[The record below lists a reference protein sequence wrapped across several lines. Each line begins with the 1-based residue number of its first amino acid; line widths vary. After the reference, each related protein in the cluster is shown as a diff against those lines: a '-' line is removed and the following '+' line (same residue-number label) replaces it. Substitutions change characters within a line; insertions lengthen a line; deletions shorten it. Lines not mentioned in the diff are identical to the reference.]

1 MPADSSAARRSDG
14 RLLITGGS
22 GLLALNWA
30 CAMRERWDVVLGTHR
45 HRVSLRGATALP
57 VDLGDADHLSRQL
70 AELSPD
76 LVVHAAGLTSVDAC
90 EADPALARQVN
101 AELARNVAAAASG
114 RNIRLAHIS
123 TDHLFAGTRSGYR
136 EDDAPEP
143 LNEYARSKLLAEEW
157 VRQAHPQALILRTNF
172 FGWGHAYRQS
182 FSDWILQALRAGK
195 SITMFDDVFFT
206 PILADAL
213 ATAAHRLVAL
223 SAGGTF
229 NLSGDERVS
238 KYEFATRLAQAFKLP
253 VELIRLGKL
262 SDANLVAKRPADMSL
277 GNTKA
282 CEVLSSDLGC
292 LDGFFLSLRHQETEG
307 RREELFNA
315 VME

>member
-1 MPADSSAARRSDG
+1 MSGNPFARGQSRS

-57 VDLGDADHLSRQL
+57 LDLGDADRLSRQF

-90 EADPALARQVN
+90 EADPALARRVN
-101 AELARNVAAAASG
+101 AELARNVAVAVAG
-114 RNIRLAHIS
+114 QNICLVHIS

-157 VRQAHPQALILRTNF
+157 VTQADPRALIVRTNF
-172 FGWGHAYRQS
+172 FGWGHAHRKS
-182 FSDWILQALRAGK
+182 FSDWILQALRAGRPV
-195 SITMFDDVFFT
+195 TMFDDVYFT
-206 PILADAL
+206 PILADVL
-213 ATAAHRLVAL
+213 AEAVHRLAAL
-223 SAGGTF
+223 SASGIA
-229 NLSGDERVS
+229 NVVGDERVS
-238 KYEFATRLAQAFKLP
+238 KYEFAVRLAHAFSYDPAL
-253 VELIRLGKL
+253 VRRGKL
-262 SDANLVAKRPADMSL
+262 KDANLAAKRPTDMSL
-277 GNTKA
+277 DNAKA
-282 CEVLSSDLGC
+282 RALLTDGLGR
-292 LDGFFLSLRHQETEG
+292 LDDFFHSLRGQQEAG
-307 RREELFNA
+307 RRDELINA
-315 VME
+315 VSE

>member
-1 MPADSSAARRSDG
+1 MAR

-30 CAMRERWDVVLGTHR
+30 CAMRENWDVVLGTHR
-45 HRVSLRGATALP
+45 HRVSLRGATVLP
-57 VDLGDADHLSRQL
+57 LDLGDADRLSRQL

-101 AELARNVAAAASG
+101 AELARNVAAAAAG
-114 RNIRLAHIS
+114 RNIRLVHIS

-157 VRQAHPQALILRTNF
+157 VRQADPGALIVRTNF
-172 FGWGHAYRQS
+172 FGWGHARRQS

-195 SITMFDDVFFT
+195 EITMFDDVYFT

-213 ATAAHRLVAL
+213 ATAAHRLVTL
-223 SAGGTF
+223 SAGGIY
-229 NLSGDERVS
+229 NLAGDERVS

-262 SDANLVAKRPADMSL
+262 RDASLVAKRPADMSL
-277 GNTKA
+277 GNAKA
-282 CEVLSSDLGC
+282 CEVLGSGLGC
-292 LDGFFLSLRHQETEG
+292 LDRFFLSLRYQETEG

>member
-1 MPADSSAARRSDG
+1 MPKD

-30 CAMRERWDVVLGTHR
+30 CAMRESWDVVLGTHR
-45 HRVSLRGATALP
+45 HRVSLSGATALP
-57 VDLGDADHLSRQL
+57 LELGDADRLSRQL

-90 EADPALARQVN
+90 EADPALARRVN
-101 AELARNVAAAASG
+101 AELARNVAAAAAG
-114 RNIRLAHIS
+114 RNIRLVHIS

-182 FSDWILQALRAGK
+182 FSDWILQALRAGQPV
-195 SITMFDDVFFT
+195 TMFDDAYFT

-213 ATAAHRLVAL
+213 AMAAHRLVAL

-229 NLSGDERVS
+229 NLPGDERVS
-238 KYEFATRLAQAFKLP
+238 KYEFALRLARAFDLP
-253 VELIRLGKL
+253 AELVRPGRLR
-262 SDANLVAKRPADMSL
+262 DAGLAARRPADMSL
-277 GNTKA
+277 DAARARATIGA
-282 CEVLSSDLGC
+282 GLGR
-292 LDGFFLSLRHQETEG
+292 LDDFFHALRRQESEG
-307 RREELFNA
+307 RREALLHA

>member
-1 MPADSSAARRSDG
+1 MAR

-30 CAMRERWDVVLGTHR
+30 CAMRENWDVVLGTHR
-45 HRVSLRGATALP
+45 HRVSLRGATVLP
-57 VDLGDADHLSRQL
+57 LNLGDADCLSRQL

-90 EADPALARQVN
+90 EADPALARHVN
-101 AELARNVAAAASG
+101 AELARNVAAAAAG
-114 RNIRLAHIS
+114 RNIRLVHIS

-157 VRQAHPQALILRTNF
+157 VQQAHPQPLILRTNF

-182 FSDWILQALRAGK
+182 FSDWVIQALRAGQPV
-195 SITMFDDVFFT
+195 TMFDDVHFT

-213 ATAAHRLVAL
+213 ARAAHRLVAL

-229 NLSGDERVS
+229 NVPGDERVS
-238 KYEFATRLAQAFKLP
+238 KYEFAVRLAHTFSYDPSL
-253 VELIRLGKL
+253 VRRGKL
-262 SDANLVAKRPADMSL
+262 KDANLAAKRPTDMSL
-277 GNTKA
+277 DNAKA
-282 CEVLSSDLGC
+282 RALLKGGLGR
-292 LDGFFLSLRHQETEG
+292 LDDFFLSLHGQQESG
-307 RREELFNA
+307 RRDELINA
-315 VME
+315 VSE